1 MQKKLSDISWNV
13 TEEEYRADKALSYST
28 LAKYERTGFSGIP
41 HLFDKISTPSLTFG
55 SCVDAIITGGQQEFE
70 DRFFVAEFPNVSD
83 NIVQIVKELYN
94 TYGNSTKNLS
104 DISNQSIINLTETYK
119 YQLNW
124 KPETRAKVIR
134 EKGEQY
140 YQLLYLAG
148 DKTIINTTTY
158 NDVCNAV
165 NALKESEATRY
176 YFAENNPFDNVER
189 YYQLKF
195 KATLNNIDYRCM
207 FDELLINITNKTIQP
222 IDLKT
227 SHKNE
232 WDFYKSFIEWNY
244 SIQNR
249 LYTRILI
256 DNINKDNY
264 FKDFTVLPY
273 LDIVV
278 CKDSL
283 TPMVWECPFTFEKG
297 TLYMGKD
304 KQIILR
310 DPEEIGKELSYY
322 LNTQTKVPIGI
333 KINEPNNIEEWI
345 NKL

>member
-28 LAKYERTGFSGIP
+28 LAKYERTGFNGIP

-70 DRFFVAEFPNVSD
+70 DRFFVAEFPSVSD
-83 NIVQIVKELYN
+83 NIIQIVKKLYN
-94 TYGNSTKNLS
+94 LYKDEAKSLLDLK
-104 DISNQSIINLTETYK
+104 DEDIINATEIFK

-124 KPETRAKVIR
+124 KPETRAKVIK
-134 EKGEQY
+134 EKGRQY
-140 YQLLYLAG
+140 YQLLYLAE
-148 DKTIINTTTY
+148 DKTIIDTSTY

-165 NALKESEATRY
+165 NVLKNSIATKE
-176 YFAENNPFDNVER
+176 YFADDNPFDNIER

-195 KATLNNIDYRCM
+195 KATLNGIDYRCM
-207 FDELLINITNKTIQP
+207 FDLLLINYDNKTIQP

-244 SIQNR
+244 QIQNR

-256 DNINKDNY
+256 SNILKDDY
-264 FKDFTVLPY
+264 FKNFTILPY

-283 TPMVWECPFTFEKG
+283 TPMVWECPFTFKKG
-297 TLYMGKD
+297 TIYLGKNN
-304 KQIILR
+304 QIELR
-310 DPEEIGKELSYY
+310 DPEDIGNELNYY
-322 LNTQTKVPIGI
+322 LKNQPKVPIGI
-333 KINEPNNIEEWI
+333 NIDKPNNLEEWI